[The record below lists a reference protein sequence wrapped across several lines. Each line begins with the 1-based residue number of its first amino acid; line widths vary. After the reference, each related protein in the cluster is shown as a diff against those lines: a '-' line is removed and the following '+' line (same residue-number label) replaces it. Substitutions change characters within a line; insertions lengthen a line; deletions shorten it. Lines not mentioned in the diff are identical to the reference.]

1 MIKSELTMRSFSLNM
16 DTKVTVLLP
25 EDRRNMPQDQKGR
38 KYPVL
43 YILHGYKEDCSAW
56 LDLSNIFLLCRD
68 LDLIVVMP
76 SANNSCYN
84 NSKYGQNYYDW
95 IAEELPIKL
104 KNIFPISDRREDTFI
119 MGESM
124 GGYGTLRIALSKPEQ
139 YGKAVC
145 LSGANLVKSKRI
157 SEDMKLF
164 IGEKE
169 EALNSDANIENLV
182 EKIRKENLDCPELRF
197 YCGTEDFICDECR
210 EIADYIERG
219 FPDKVKQEYWHGEHN
234 FFFWNEANVKALAFF
249 GFEVKGNST
258 I

>member
-1 MIKSELTMRSFSLNM
+1 MVKAELTMRANSLNM

-25 EDRRNMPQDQKGR
+25 EDRKETKDLKGK

-56 LDLSNIFLLCRD
+56 LNLSNIFLICRD

-95 IAEELPIKL
+95 ISEELPLKL
-104 KNIFPISDRREDTFI
+104 KNYFPISDKREDTFI

-124 GGYGTLRIALSKPEQ
+124 GGYGTLRIALSKPDK
-139 YGKAVC
+139 YAKAVC
-145 LSGANLVKSKRI
+145 LSGANMATRESIHK
-157 SEDMKLF
+157 DMEPFL
-164 IGEKE
+164 GTRE
-169 EALNSDANIENLV
+169 ELLASDANIENLV
-182 EKIRKENLDCPELRF
+182 RKIKENDLDCPELRI
-197 YCGTEDFICDECR
+197 YCGLEDFIFDDCNR
-210 EIADYIERG
+210 ITEILEEA
-219 FPDKVKQEYWHGEHN
+219 FPDKVRHEYWRGEHN
-234 FFFWNEANVKALAFF
+234 FFFWNEANPKALHFF
-249 GFEVKGNST
+249 GFDVKGNSV

>member
-1 MIKSELTMRSFSLNM
+1 MVKAELTMRANSLNM

-25 EDRRNMPQDQKGR
+25 EDRRETKDLKGR

-56 LDLSNIFLLCRD
+56 LSLSNIFLLCRD

-95 IAEELPIKL
+95 ISEELPLKL
-104 KNIFPISDRREDTFI
+104 KNYFPVSDKREETFI

-124 GGYGTLRIALSKPEQ
+124 GGYGTLRIALSKPER

-145 LSGANLVKSKRI
+145 LSGANMAKMDI
-157 SEDMKLF
+157 DIEEGELF
-164 IGEKE
+164 IGTKE

-182 EKIRKENLDCPELRF
+182 DRIQKNGLECPELRF
-197 YCGTEDFICDECR
+197 YCGIEDFIYEPCR
-210 EIADYIERG
+210 QIADYIEER

-234 FFFWNEANVKALAFF
+234 FFFWNEANYKALKFF
-249 GFEVKGNST
+249 GFDVKGNST

>member
-1 MIKSELTMRSFSLNM
+1 MVKAELTMRANSLNM

-25 EDRRNMPQDQKGR
+25 EDRKETKDLRGK

-56 LDLSNIFLLCRD
+56 LNLSNIFLLCRD

-95 IAEELPIKL
+95 IAEELPVKL
-104 KNIFPISDRREDTFI
+104 RNYFPISDRREDTFI

-124 GGYGTLRIALSKPEQ
+124 GGYGTLRIALSKPDK

-145 LSGANLVKSKRI
+145 LSGANMAKRETI
-157 SEDMKLF
+157 HKDMEPFL
-164 IGEKE
+164 GTRE
-169 EALNSDANIENLV
+169 EMLTSDANIENL
-182 EKIRKENLDCPELRF
+182 IRKIKERNLDCPELRI
-197 YCGTEDFICDECR
+197 YCGNEDFIFADCR
-210 EIADYIERG
+210 KITEKLEEA
-219 FPDKVKQEYWHGEHN
+219 FPDKVRHEYWKGEHN
-234 FFFWNEANVKALAFF
+234 FFFWNEANPKALSFF
-249 GFEVKGNST
+249 GFDVKGNSV